1 MHNLTFKIKSLF
13 LLLTGVNSRNRQ
25 WTGRHGLLQSMGSQ
39 RVWYNWVTE
48 LNWTESRSSDEV
60 SFNPTTSENF
70 TYFYIFYSLWVWN
83 LPIKYTMH
91 LHCYTTFFLVKLIK
105 HIDISNSGIK
115 FSQIVYFEKKLVFSE
130 VKVSIMRC
138 VEKMPWI
145 LEHCNDSSKT
155 TTK

>member
-1 MHNLTFKIKSLF
+1 
-13 LLLTGVNSRNRQ
+13 
-25 WTGRHGLLQSMGSQ
+25 
-39 RVWYNWVTE
+39 
-48 LNWTESRSSDEV
+48 
-60 SFNPTTSENF
+60 
-70 TYFYIFYSLWVWN
+70 
-83 LPIKYTMH
+83 MH

-145 LEHCNDSSKT
+145 PEHCNDSSKT